1 MNPFACKSIFLHN
14 MCICVTCF
22 CAVISAFVLL
32 CILKTCFAATHTQSS
47 AAFFRSFARVCK
59 SFFGNEGFLAADI
72 AADLSISA
80 TCLAAKTESVYLQ
93 QILDKD
99 KGSAYFAQ
107 LYFSTVCIC
116 RHLHTNFKAVL
127 CF

>member
-1 MNPFACKSIFLHN
+1 MILQFCKSL
-14 MCICVTCF
+14 
-22 CAVISAFVLL
+22 
-32 CILKTCFAATHTQSS
+32 QE
-47 AAFFRSFARVCK
+47 
-59 SFFGNEGFLAADI
+59 FFGNEGFLAADI

-107 LYFSTVCIC
+107 LYFSRVCIC
-116 RHLHTNFKAVL
+116 RHLHTNFKASGQRYCV
-127 CF
+127 FESN